1 MNKVTLI
8 GRITKDLEL
17 KHIGEK
23 NTANVKFNLAV
34 DNYENGQKGADFIPV
49 TVWGKQAENLCRY
62 CTKGAQIGVQGRIQ
76 TRNYDDKD
84 GNKRF
89 VSEVVVDNAEFTG
102 DSKKETTETSN
113 SDNSV
118 LNEVPQ
124 NYKTEYSN
132 EGIHLN
138 DDDLPF

>member
-49 TVWGKQAENLCRY
+49 TVWGNQAENLSKY
-62 CTKGAQIGVQGRIQ
+62 CTKGSKIAVSGRITQ
-76 TRNYDDKD
+76 RSYDAKD
-84 GNKRF
+84 GTKRY
-89 VSEVVVDNAEFTG
+89 VIEVVADNFNGIEFL
-102 DSKKETTETSN
+102 SKSN
-113 SDNSV
+113 SAGESNS
-118 LNEVPQ
+118 NTG
-124 NYKTEYSN
+124 NSEYDFNSN
-132 EGIHLN
+132 WEGTPI
-138 DDDLPF
+138 DDGDMPF

>member
-49 TVWGKQAENLCRY
+49 TVWGKQAENLCKY
-62 CTKGAQIGVQGRIQ
+62 CGKGSQIAVNGALKIRS
-76 TRNYDDKD
+76 YDKD
-84 GNKRF
+84 GVKKY
-89 VSEVVVDNAEFTG
+89 VTEVLADGFNGIEFLSTGNNAGGGNSGTNNNQGGFDEDFGAPIDDG
-102 DSKKETTETSN
+102 DM
-113 SDNSV
+113 
-118 LNEVPQ
+118 
-124 NYKTEYSN
+124 
-132 EGIHLN
+132 
-138 DDDLPF
+138 PF

>member
-49 TVWGKQAENLCRY
+49 TVWGKQKKNLC
-62 CTKGAQIGVQGRIQ
+62 K
-76 TRNYDDKD
+76 
-84 GNKRF
+84 
-89 VSEVVVDNAEFTG
+89 
-102 DSKKETTETSN
+102 
-113 SDNSV
+113 
-118 LNEVPQ
+118 
-124 NYKTEYSN
+124 
-132 EGIHLN
+132 
-138 DDDLPF
+138 

>member
-49 TVWGKQAENLCRY
+49 TVWGKQAENLCKY
-62 CTKGAQIGVQGRIQ
+62 CGKGSQIAVNGALKIRS
-76 TRNYDDKD
+76 YDKD
-84 GNKRF
+84 GVKKYAT
-89 VSEVVVDNAEFTG
+89 EVLADGFNGIEFLSTGNNAG
-102 DSKKETTETSN
+102 GSN
-113 SDNSV
+113 SGTNNNQGGFD
-118 LNEVPQ
+118 EDFGAP
-124 NYKTEYSN
+124 
-132 EGIHLN
+132 I
-138 DDDLPF
+138 DDGDMPF